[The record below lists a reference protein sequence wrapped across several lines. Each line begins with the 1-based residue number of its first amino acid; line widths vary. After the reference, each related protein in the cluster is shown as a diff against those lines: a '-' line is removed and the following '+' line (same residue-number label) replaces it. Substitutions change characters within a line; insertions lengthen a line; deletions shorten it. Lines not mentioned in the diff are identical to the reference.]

1 MTTTEIILLVLLLV
15 LIAAIIAVG
24 TVLLVKKNKEKKQQ
38 QEEPKAV
45 VGDDPLT
52 AVKTTMSNMM
62 NQMNKVSDDFAGL
75 KANVETIKS
84 ASSNLTS
91 IYDSSKRLNELLL
104 GTKARGTV
112 GEMIIGTY
120 LKETFGSN
128 GMLKE
133 QHNVA
138 KPNSPALII
147 DFMIETNNQKILIDA
162 KFPSDNYLKMIESEN
177 DKEKFAEA
185 KAQFQNDLKTKIRDL
200 QKYID
205 HADHRDYVI
214 MCLPSDSMYITA
226 LEQFK
231 ETFMHESIAKH
242 NVLIVSPAILVPM
255 IRLISEQ
262 SKLETEHKLYDQKIE
277 ELRTL
282 WHAMEN
288 WRKSWKSVLDALSTF
303 NNKVVDFNKK
313 ESTLLTK
320 YKKIENNKTNIGEI
334 ENYKKGLKDINLSLD
349 DNASYLDHVVEEND
363 EE

>member
-1 MTTTEIILLVLLLV
+1 MTTIEIILLALLVVLLAV
-15 LIAAIIAVG
+15 LIAIGV
-24 TVLLVKKNKEKKQQ
+24 VYLVKKFKNKKTK
-38 QEEPKAV
+38 EEAKPV

-52 AVKTTMSNMM
+52 AVKTTIGNMM
-62 NQMNKVSDDFAGL
+62 NQVNKVSDDFAAL

-84 ASSNLTS
+84 ASSNLPS

-120 LKETFGSN
+120 LKEIFGSN

-133 QHNVA
+133 QYNVA
-138 KPNSPALII
+138 KSGNPLYI

-162 KFPSDNYLKMIESEN
+162 KFPSENYLRMIESEN
-177 DKEKFAEA
+177 NKEKFASA
-185 KAQFQNDLKTKIRDL
+185 KTQFQNDLKTKIRDL

-231 ETFMHESIAKH
+231 ERFMHEAIAKY
-242 NVLIVSPAILVPM
+242 NVLIVSPAILVPL
-255 IRLISEQ
+255 IRLVSEQ
-262 SKLETEHKLYDQKIE
+262 SKLEDEHKLYDQKIE

-282 WHAMEN
+282 WHAMDN
-288 WRKSWKSVLDALSTF
+288 WRDSWKSVLEALSKF
-303 NNKVVDFNKK
+303 NNRVIDFNKK
-313 ESTLLTK
+313 EGTLLTK
-320 YKKIENNKTNIGEI
+320 YKKIENNKSNLKEI
-334 ENYKKGLKDINLSLD
+334 DAHKKTLKDTNLALD
-349 DNASYLDHVVEEND
+349 DNASYLDRVGDDNEE
-363 EE
+363 E